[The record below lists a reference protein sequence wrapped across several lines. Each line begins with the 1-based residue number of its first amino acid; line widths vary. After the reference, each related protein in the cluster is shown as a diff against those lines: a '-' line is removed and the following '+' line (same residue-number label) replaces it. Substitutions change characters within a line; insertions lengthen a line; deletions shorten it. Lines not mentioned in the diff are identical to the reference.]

1 MRRMPLV
8 AIAGLA
14 VLFVG
19 CGTPGQA
26 DYERGVELR
35 KQGDL
40 AGAIMAFSDAI
51 ASNDEFALAYNDRGE
66 LYRSMDRIELAL
78 ADFDRAIA
86 ADDGLPFAFS
96 NRAEIRLL
104 QGDSPG
110 AVADA
115 DRAIAIGP
123 AGTRCPRIAHGP
135 PTRAPCSFAV
145 IAAVHQTRGL
155 AYLDLGNTDAAL
167 IDFDRAILLNNDV
180 AETFVARARTYLAKD
195 ALAQALADANE
206 AIRLDPALAMAYR
219 TRGEIHDRLGE
230 ADAAQADF
238 AQAEVLAAAG

>member
-1 MRRMPLV
+1 MRRIPLV
-8 AIAGLA
+8 VIAGLA

-35 KQGDL
+35 KQGDF

-78 ADFDRAIA
+78 VDFDRAIA

-104 QGDSPG
+104 QGDSLG

-115 DRAIAIGP
+115 DRAITIGP
-123 AGTRCPRIAHGP
+123 VGTRCPRIAHGP
-135 PTRAPCSFAV
+135 PHRAPCSFAV
-145 IAAVHQTRGL
+145 LAVVHQIRGL
-155 AYLDLGNTDAAL
+155 AYLDLGDMDAAL
-167 IDFDRAILLNNDV
+167 VDFDRAVLLNNDV
-180 AETFVARARTYLAKD
+180 AETFVARARTYLAKND
-195 ALAQALADANE
+195 LARALADANE
-206 AIRLDPALAMAYR
+206 AIGLDPALAMAYR

-238 AQAEVLAAAG
+238 AQAEVLAADG